1 MFSSF
6 LNIKKHSTI
15 EHSLSRE
22 IESTNQRG
30 THVYYQARYDNMIC
44 DISTEK
50 YTQTNIFPH
59 QIRME
64 GLIYKM
70 KNVLKSETFSFRK

>member
-30 THVYYQARYDNMIC
+30 TQVYYQARYDNMIC

-50 YTQTNIFPH
+50 YTYTQTNIFSPSDTDG
-59 QIRME
+59 RSD
-64 GLIYKM
+64 L
-70 KNVLKSETFSFRK
+70 

>member
-6 LNIKKHSTI
+6 FKHKKTQYNRT
-15 EHSLSRE
+15 L
-22 IESTNQRG
+22 TNQRG

-50 YTQTNIFPH
+50 YTQTNIFSPSDTDG
-59 QIRME
+59 RSD
-64 GLIYKM
+64 L
-70 KNVLKSETFSFRK
+70 

>member
-50 YTQTNIFPH
+50 YIQSETNIFSPSDTDG
-59 QIRME
+59 RSD
-64 GLIYKM
+64 L
-70 KNVLKSETFSFRK
+70 

>member
-30 THVYYQARYDNMIC
+30 THVSYQARYDNMIC

-50 YTQTNIFPH
+50 YTQTNIFPPSDTDG
-59 QIRME
+59 RSD
-64 GLIYKM
+64 L
-70 KNVLKSETFSFRK
+70 

>member
-22 IESTNQRG
+22 IESTNQRD

-50 YTQTNIFPH
+50 YTQTNIFSPSDTDG
-59 QIRME
+59 RSD
-64 GLIYKM
+64 L
-70 KNVLKSETFSFRK
+70 

>member
-22 IESTNQRG
+22 IA
-30 THVYYQARYDNMIC
+30 HVYYQARYDNMIC

-50 YTQTNIFPH
+50 YTQTNIFSPSDTDG
-59 QIRME
+59 RSD
-64 GLIYKM
+64 L
-70 KNVLKSETFSFRK
+70 

>member
-50 YTQTNIFPH
+50 YTQTNIFSPS
-59 QIRME
+59 
-64 GLIYKM
+64 M
-70 KNVLKSETFSFRK
+70 KNVLKSETFFLESKK

>member
-50 YTQTNIFPH
+50 YTQLQTNIFSPSDTDG
-59 QIRME
+59 RSD
-64 GLIYKM
+64 L
-70 KNVLKSETFSFRK
+70 

>member
-6 LNIKKHSTI
+6 LNIKNTVQSNT
-15 EHSLSRE
+15 LSV
-22 IESTNQRG
+22 ESTNQRG

-50 YTQTNIFPH
+50 YTQTNIFSPSDTDG
-59 QIRME
+59 RSD
-64 GLIYKM
+64 L
-70 KNVLKSETFSFRK
+70 